1 MLSEPRLRVEFPMW
15 AGASDDQWSD
25 WKWQFRNR
33 ISTSAQL
40 NAGFALTRGEQDAAE
55 RSKEFFRLGVTPHYA
70 TLIDP
75 DDPFCPIRLQA
86 VPQIEE
92 LIRLDHE
99 MADPLNEDAD
109 SPAPGLTHRYPDR
122 VLLLVT
128 HECALYCRYC
138 TRRRIVGDRAGSH
151 RERIDA
157 AIDYIRATSSIRD
170 VLISGGE
177 PLGLSDDRLEDILA
191 KLRRIDHVEIIRIG
205 TRMPVVMPQR
215 ITPALVAML
224 RRHHPLWLNTHF
236 NHPFELMPRVT
247 REAMERLVDAGI
259 PTGNQTA
266 LPPLLFI
273 QLRFGGRAWT
283 FSHAGRHRTGHYGIA
298 VGTYVRLGHPHLHR
312 RCPRRRR
319 ENPSSA
325 RLQSVARQRQRR
337 AEKLSGQTIHLFRGR
352 GGRTRDRWRLPDM
365 RNGPF
370 QHQDRAGR
378 AALEFAAGSAFL

>member
-151 RERIDA
+151 RL
-157 AIDYIRATSSIRD
+157 RARFGNAVRRHEDGRD
-170 VLISGGE
+170 V
-177 PLGLSDDRLEDILA
+177 
-191 KLRRIDHVEIIRIG
+191 
-205 TRMPVVMPQR
+205 
-215 ITPALVAML
+215 
-224 RRHHPLWLNTHF
+224 
-236 NHPFELMPRVT
+236 
-247 REAMERLVDAGI
+247 
-259 PTGNQTA
+259 
-266 LPPLLFI
+266 
-273 QLRFGGRAWT
+273 
-283 FSHAGRHRTGHYGIA
+283 IA
-298 VGTYVRLGHPHLHR
+298 VVT
-312 RCPRRRR
+312 
-319 ENPSSA
+319 
-325 RLQSVARQRQRR
+325 
-337 AEKLSGQTIHLFRGR
+337 
-352 GGRTRDRWRLPDM
+352 
-365 RNGPF
+365 
-370 QHQDRAGR
+370 
-378 AALEFAAGSAFL
+378 